1 MPQAPKWLAGVASA
15 MIFAVIG
22 VVGCGGG
29 GKDTA
34 TPLKVGV
41 SEKGKTASFSLPK
54 SVDGGLVELQLTN
67 EGKAPPMGCS
77 SCVTRAITPLKKSSK
92 KSPAKA
98 KKRRS
103 GSVGKA
109 ASAASWAAKAARR
122 PSTWRRGTS
131 SSPTPRI
138 SAKGNRQRPNS
149 KLPKGPSGD
158 LPDTSGTVVAEETGE
173 DEWAWDVSGLRAGK
187 NQITF
192 ESQGD
197 EAIRLIVA
205 MPLTGKVPPLSQIK
219 KDLAAENG
227 PPPSY
232 LDFESAQSTAVLDR
246 GKSQTTPFELKEPGT
261 YLLFC
266 PLTDRDGGKSHDQEG
281 LLSIEEVQ

>member
-67 EGKAPPMGCS
+67 EGKAPHGVQFVRYTGDHTAEEVLEEIS
-77 SCVTRAITPLKKSSK
+77 GESEETPEWI
-92 KSPAKA
+92 
-98 KKRRS
+98 RGEGGI
-103 GSVGKA
+103 GSVLGGESGAATLNLEAGNFIITDAANFGEGKPA
-109 ASAASWAAKAARR
+109 TAELEVTEGS
-122 PSTWRRGTS
+122 
-131 SSPTPRI
+131 
-138 SAKGNRQRPNS
+138 
-149 KLPKGPSGD
+149 SGD